1 MEHILKTEALTKQYN
16 KRNAIV
22 NVDMSVRLGAVYGL
36 VGRNGAGKT
45 TILKIIGGLAKSSS
59 GEICLFD
66 NTKQD
71 SGQGALRVSVL
82 IEQPGI
88 YPDMSARQNLKLK
101 CLAMGVESKDHID
114 ELLDIVGLANVG
126 KKPVK
131 KYSLGMKQRLG
142 IALAL
147 VGFPKLVILDEP
159 INGLDPQGIV
169 EFRKMIERL
178 NSERKITFIISSHIL
193 GELSKIATDYGIIHN
208 GVLIEQINKEQIF
221 EKFGKNET
229 DVQDAFETYYFN
241 LTGETVRKLV

>member
-1 MEHILKTEALTKQYN
+1 MEHILETEALTKQYN

-22 NVDMSVRLGAVYGL
+22 NVDIVVRSGAVYGL

-59 GEICLFD
+59 GKICFFD
-66 NTKQD
+66 NAKQD
-71 SGQGALRVSVL
+71 SERSALSVGVL
-82 IEQPGI
+82 IEEPGI
-88 YPDMSARQNLKLK
+88 YPYMSARQNLKLK
-101 CLAMGVESKDHID
+101 CLAMGVKSKDHID

-126 KKPVK
+126 KKSVK

-147 VGFPKLVILDEP
+147 VGYPELVILDEP

-169 EFRKMIERL
+169 EFRKMIARL

-208 GVLIEQINKEQIF
+208 GVLIEQISKEQLF

-229 DVQDAFETYYFN
+229 DVQDVFEAYYFD
-241 LTGETVRKLV
+241 LTGGCEDA